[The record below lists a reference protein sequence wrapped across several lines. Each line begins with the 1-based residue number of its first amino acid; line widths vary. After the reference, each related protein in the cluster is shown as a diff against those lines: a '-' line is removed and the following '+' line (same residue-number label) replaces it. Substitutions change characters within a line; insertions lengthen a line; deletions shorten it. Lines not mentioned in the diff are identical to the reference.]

1 MAGEEE
7 AEDVFRL
14 LDNHNLDRIQDL
26 RLVSKDFSH
35 LENDIILSLQR
46 KRDSSRGRYREQS
59 TDEDEVPLRQNRR
72 NRHSVMESRQA
83 AGENLSQ
90 AGVSMRGRVR
100 RPNPR
105 LYE

>member
-14 LDNHNLDRIQDL
+14 LDSNLDRIQDL
-26 RLVSKDFSH
+26 RLVSKHSSN
-35 LENDIILSLQR
+35 LESDILSLQR
-46 KRDSSRGRYREQS
+46 NRDSSRGRYREQS
-59 TDEDEVPLRQNRR
+59 TDEDEAPLRQNRR
-72 NRHSVMESRQA
+72 NRHSVMESRQV

>member
-1 MAGEEE
+1 MAGEGE

-14 LDNHNLDRIQDL
+14 LDSNHDRIQDL
-26 RLVSKDFSH
+26 RLVSKYSSN
-35 LENDIILSLQR
+35 LESDILSLQR
-46 KRDSSRGRYREQS
+46 NRDSSRGRYREQS
-59 TDEDEVPLRQNRR
+59 TDEDEAPLRQNRR